1 MGMKSAYSCM
11 PGSGPEAGPGRNA
24 RPAWRRIVRTWA
36 LSLVLL
42 AAGAA
47 AGEAAMIP
55 AGVRLP
61 YLDSRDFY
69 LFQLALPL
77 ENLEPDICGQR
88 SRRSSAEV
96 ARNGPGEVVPAAT
109 APLAG
114 RLIEASSGTSSAVPP
129 GNIPRLN
136 KLAWDLNALGP
147 DVHWTNGTLVS
158 LLLIKA
164 RLTNI
169 ESCIVYLQ
177 NLLRMIDQVNSEAR
191 LRATATAY
199 DGSVQLYRTF
209 FVAKAQGRTGAQGS
223 GSQGYSSQATGSL
236 PAAPSYRAESQL
248 SGTHSAMLNVSRS
261 RINEQ
266 SAEKSKAPDKEQR
279 ATGRVSWTRITI
291 KEFIFEVFSQVYTY
305 ILIFVISIMALFMKY
320 RV

>member
-1 MGMKSAYSCM
+1 MM
-11 PGSGPEAGPGRNA
+11 
-24 RPAWRRIVRTWA
+24 RTWA

-42 AAGAA
+42 AAGAT

-77 ENLEPDICGQR
+77 ESLEPDICGQR
-88 SRRSSAEV
+88 SRRSGAKV
-96 ARNGPGEVVPAAT
+96 ARSGPGEVVPAAT

-114 RLIEASSGTSSAVPP
+114 RLIDASSGASNAVPP

-136 KLAWDLNALGP
+136 RLAWDLNALGP
-147 DVHWTNGTLVS
+147 DIHWSNGTLVS

-191 LRATATAY
+191 PRAIATAY
-199 DGSVQLYRTF
+199 DGGVQLYRTF
-209 FVAKAQGRTGAQGS
+209 FVAKAQGGTGAQGS
-223 GSQGYSSQATGSL
+223 GSRGSGSQGSGGL

-261 RINEQ
+261 RISEQ
-266 SAEKSKAPDKEQR
+266 TKEKSKAPDKEQR
-279 ATGRVSWTRITI
+279 STGRVSWTKITI
-291 KEFIFEVFSQVYTY
+291 KEFIVEVFSQVYTY
-305 ILIFVISIMALFMKY
+305 ILIFVLSIMALFMKY